1 MPPLPTPFPLP
12 PPDCTFDAVYPR
24 LLATLL
30 ERPPP
35 EREALFQAIGR
46 MIAAEH
52 DVMMFDADYRA
63 WSEAH
68 RISPELEYAIRRH
81 LAESKDFLQ

>member
-1 MPPLPTPFPLP
+1 MLPTPFPKP
-12 PPDCTFDAVYPR
+12 PPDCALPSVYHR

-30 ERPPP
+30 QRPPP

>member
-1 MPPLPTPFPLP
+1 MLPTPFPIP
-12 PPDCTFDAVYPR
+12 PPDCALPAVYHR

-30 ERPPP
+30 QRPPP

-52 DVMMFDADYRA
+52 EVMMFDADYRA

-68 RISPELEYAIRRH
+68 RISPELQRVIELH
-81 LAESKDFLQ
+81 WVESKDFLQ